1 MNCSINPPRTLFGQ
15 STRSSMWQLS
25 SSEIA
30 LSAPP
35 AYRVFRLRGSRRA
48 SRAAGGMPATRSAS
62 GSRTARTG
70 WRGRSR
76 MRKVRFMGVCFLALA
91 GAAVAAEIHG
101 TVSEGG
107 KTLPA
112 KVPIKLDC
120 SGTSA
125 SAETDQ
131 YGSYSLKIAASGEC
145 TVSLEYKKSSPSV
158 KVTVYEKPS
167 RYDLIVTE
175 EAGKLNLTRK

>member
-1 MNCSINPPRTLFGQ
+1 
-15 STRSSMWQLS
+15 
-25 SSEIA
+25 
-30 LSAPP
+30 
-35 AYRVFRLRGSRRA
+35 
-48 SRAAGGMPATRSAS
+48 
-62 GSRTARTG
+62 
-70 WRGRSR
+70 
-76 MRKVRFMGVCFLALA
+76 MRKALFIGVCCLALA
-91 GAAVAAEIHG
+91 GVAVAAEIHG

-112 KVPIKLDC
+112 GIPLKLDC

-125 SAETDQ
+125 SAQTDQ

-145 TVSLEYKKSSPSV
+145 TVSLEYKKASPSV

>member
-1 MNCSINPPRTLFGQ
+1 
-15 STRSSMWQLS
+15 
-25 SSEIA
+25 
-30 LSAPP
+30 
-35 AYRVFRLRGSRRA
+35 
-48 SRAAGGMPATRSAS
+48 
-62 GSRTARTG
+62 
-70 WRGRSR
+70 
-76 MRKVRFMGVCFLALA
+76 MRKALFIGICCLALA
-91 GAAVAAEIHG
+91 GTAVAAEIHG

-112 KVPIKLDC
+112 GVPVKLDC

-125 SAETDQ
+125 SAQTDQ

-167 RYDLIVTE
+167 RYDLVVTE